1 MSAITPIDDKWIIDP
16 IEDTRIVGPDI
27 QVEEVGLAAA
37 FLGVGGGFGDG
48 EVHGR
53 IDACKDVAVE
63 ARGAGEL
70 GEPDGV
76 WGIGHHGLA
85 DDDPGVIQGAMGDDI
100 RIQHGVG
107 AELDGEVFPIA
118 G

>member
-1 MSAITPIDDKWIIDP
+1 MSAIAPIDNKRIIDP
-16 IEDTRIVGPDI
+16 IKDSRIVGPDI

-53 IDACKDVAVE
+53 IDAFKDVAVE
-63 ARGAGEL
+63 ACCAGEL

-76 WGIGHHGLA
+76 WDVGHHGLT

-100 RIQHGVG
+100 RIQHGVR